1 VKTSTPVIGFSAYSG
16 TGKTTLLKSL
26 IPLLREKKLCLAVI
40 KHAHHDFEIDHPGK
54 DSFELRKA
62 DAFQVLISSG
72 KRKALIT
79 EFDET
84 QTEPS
89 LAELIAELDHDR
101 IDLIL
106 VEGFKHE
113 HFDKIELH
121 REVLAKPYL
130 HELDPD
136 IIALATDHPVTTRLP
151 LLDINQP
158 QAIADFIY
166 KNVYQS
172 SSS

>member
-1 VKTSTPVIGFSAYSG
+1 M
-16 TGKTTLLKSL
+16 
-26 IPLLREKKLCLAVI
+26 REKKLRLGVI

-84 QTEPS
+84 QQEPS
-89 LAELIAELDHDR
+89 LSELISELDHER

-106 VEGFKHE
+106 VEGFKQE

-121 REVLAKPYL
+121 RQALAKPYL
-130 HELDPD
+130 YVNDPD
-136 IIALATDHPVTTRLP
+136 IIALATDHPVATGLP

-158 QAIADFIY
+158 QGIADFIY
-166 KNVYQS
+166 KKVFS
-172 SSS
+172 HPCDDG